1 MKKILIFIILAC
13 ALSLPIR
20 ADNNYAT
27 QYDNVGANELENSL
41 DEQAR
46 EFFDQNGIDA
56 KNPDWVNRITSGDV
70 LSHIWRF
77 LSGGMKA
84 PVKTG
89 VLIAAVIFLSASL
102 TAFGSSLR
110 FETAIYAAVLSISA
124 LIATD
129 IWKSVEV
136 AVNAV
141 KSGCTFMVSFVPVF
155 ASVLALSGKTVTAP
169 AMSALLLGA
178 TETVSFVASFAVLP
192 LMGGYLALSIGTG
205 VSPLLNNSGIVDS
218 VKKLSMWIMS
228 LLSTLFVGIL
238 GIQTAVNSAADSVT
252 LRTAKFILGTS
263 VPVAGGVLSEAVSTI
278 STSMGLLRSSIGVY
292 GVVALAITLLPIV
305 VELILWRC
313 VLMVNI
319 SLGELFSLPKITG
332 ILRAVDSMLSVLLG
346 VVLLVGGMFI
356 LSLSVVVMAGKS

>member
-13 ALSLPIR
+13 ALSIPIR
-20 ADNNYAT
+20 ADNNYST

-46 EFFDQNGIDA
+46 EFFDQNGIDV
-56 KNPDWVNRITSGDV
+56 KNPDWVNSITSGKV
-70 LSHIWRF
+70 LSHIWEL
-77 LSGGMKA
+77 LSGGMKT
-84 PVKTG
+84 PIKTG
-89 VLIAAVIFLSASL
+89 VLIASIIFLSASL
-102 TAFGSSLR
+102 TAFGSSPR
-110 FETAIYAAVLSISA
+110 FETAIYAAVLVISA

-129 IWKSVEV
+129 IWKSVEI
-136 AVNAV
+136 AVNTV
-141 KSGCTFMVSFVPVF
+141 KSCCSFMISFIPVF
-155 ASVLALSGKTVTAP
+155 ASVFALSGKTVTAP

-178 TETVSFVASFAVLP
+178 AETVSFVASFAVLP
-192 LMGGYLALSIGTG
+192 LMGGYLALSIGAG

-228 LLSTLFVGIL
+228 LFSTLFVGVL
-238 GIQTAVNSAADSVT
+238 SIQTAVNSAADSVT

-263 VPVAGGVLSEAVSTI
+263 VPVAGGVLSEAISTI
-278 STSMGLLRSSIGVY
+278 STSMGLLRSSIGIY
-292 GVVALAITLLPIV
+292 GVVALAIMLLPIV

-332 ILRAVDSMLSVLLG
+332 VLRAVDSMLSVLVG

-356 LSLSVVVMAGKS
+356 ISLSVVVMAGRS